1 MLETSQ
7 VFGVNNEAITSYLW
21 RKEVDGKLKES
32 MQENK
37 HIIIYGSSKQGKS
50 SSIRKNLNENEFVQI
65 NCDINSGTTDIYKS
79 LLRKIGVRFNVVSE
93 ETTSRELHIGL
104 TAKIKTLI
112 AVFGMGEAEASGDIN
127 TQNNKSNTY
136 ESIEYNLDIANDV
149 CEILKSVN
157 FKKYI
162 VLENF
167 HYLESEIQNK
177 LAFDLRTFH
186 DNGYKFII
194 VGIWKDKNRLIQH
207 NGELADRVNE
217 IPVEPWT
224 ENDFKEVIKLG
235 CADLNILID
244 QKITNQIIELSFGSI
259 GIVQELCKLYCM
271 YAGIER
277 KVLVFR
283 HLASQEH
290 LEKAIQDKVIQYGTR
305 FLRALEDIANS
316 SVTKDGLCMPYYLVC
331 VLVKSTI
338 EELTQGINRAEL
350 TDRLTKLHH
359 QTTLAAGHIT
369 YLLHHLTVLQC
380 RKNISPPI
388 FDYDREN
395 RIIRV
400 IDPTLL
406 YYLNFSSGEEIMEEI
421 VDPRIGSIS

>member
-21 RKEVDGKLKES
+21 RKEVDGKLQES
-32 MQENK
+32 IQENK

-50 SSIRKNLNENEFVQI
+50 SAIRKNLQKNEFVQV

-93 ETTSRELHIGL
+93 ETTSRELHLGIA
-104 TAKIKTLI
+104 AKLKTLI
-112 AVFGMGEAEASGDIN
+112 AVFGMGEAELNGDIT

-136 ESIEYNLDIANDV
+136 ESIEYNLDLANDL

-157 FKKYI
+157 FSKYI

-167 HYLESEIQNK
+167 HYLDSEIQNK

-224 ENDFKEVIKLG
+224 EKDFREVIRRG
-235 CADLNILID
+235 CEDLNILID
-244 QKITNQIIELSFGSI
+244 QKVVNQIIELSFGSI
-259 GIVQELCKLYCM
+259 GIVQELCKLYCL
-271 YAGIER
+271 YAGIEK
-277 KVLVFR
+277 KVPIFR
-283 HLASQEH
+283 HLTSQEY
-290 LEKAIQDKVIQYGTR
+290 LEKAIQDKVSQYETR
-305 FLRALEDIANS
+305 FMRALEDIANS

-331 VLVKSTI
+331 VLVKSSI
-338 EELTQGINRAEL
+338 DELAQGINRAVL
-350 TDRLTKLHH
+350 TIRLTELHH
-359 QTTLAAGHIT
+359 HTKLAPGHIT

-388 FDYDREN
+388 FDYDREK
-395 RIIRV
+395 RVLRV